1 MSPLRLCFPYLS
13 TPPEKVGDN
22 TFASAIAPG
31 HYVAGVSGGEME
43 DDLVIKNIRME
54 QIDLY
59 GMR

>member
-1 MSPLRLCFPYLS
+1 MRRAYIDS
-13 TPPEKVGDN
+13 DN

-43 DDLVIKNIRME
+43 EGLVIKNIRME